1 MIGVGGE
8 ARGATVNGHT
18 SAVAIADDAGEDGGI
33 PVSPDSESSG
43 SLLHLPYQGLEDLLN
58 DLSGGLFGLGGGG
71 SNLPPFFFV
80 YEARVERGGRH
91 PQYPEIDGVSNS
103 VTINQKS
110 AAPLTITGEASYYY
124 PTGNP
129 AGCSGYQYTNP
140 NGLTAAMPSNIVGP
154 HGMFPCGT
162 SADVTFQP
170 PGSNVPRTVTV
181 RVIDHGPYAKG
192 RIIDL
197 SPGAFRALAGDLS
210 EGHIPVT
217 VRVPA
222 GPTPPLQPGS

>member
-1 MIGVGGE
+1 VGEGH
-8 ARGATVNGHT
+8 GAAINGHT
-18 SAVAIADDAGEDGGI
+18 NVAGMADDVGGGG
-33 PVSPDSESSG
+33 DESVQLDNNSG
-43 SLLHLPYQGLEDLLN
+43 NLPLLAQIFVDIGN
-58 DLSGGLFGLGGGG
+58 FFANLFGLGGGG
-71 SNLPPFFFV
+71 SNLPPFYFV
-80 YEARVERGGRH
+80 YQARLTRGGRH
-91 PQYPEIDGVSNS
+91 PQYPDIDGAAKQI
-103 VTINQKS
+103 TLNQKS
-110 AAPLTITGEASYYY
+110 AAPLTISGEASYYY
-124 PTGNP
+124 PTGRP

-140 NGLTAAMPSNIVGP
+140 NGLTAAMHSDIVGP
-154 HGMFPCGT
+154 HKMFPCGT